1 MKDDRKTLTLM
12 FKGKEILDLKWCSTI
27 IMIPSQLPLSI

>member
-12 FKGKEILDLKWCSTI
+12 FKGKEILDLKWYSTI
-27 IMIPSQLPLSI
+27 IMIPILLPLSI